1 MRIIVQNTG
10 PENDMIL
17 PFPSHRMQNSWAGS
31 ESIETGLSELP
42 DLCTRS
48 D

>member
-1 MRIIVQNTG
+1 
-10 PENDMIL
+10 
-17 PFPSHRMQNSWAGS
+17 MQNSWAGS

-48 D
+48 DWELW